1 MSISATIR
9 TTILA
14 LFTAVG
20 LGAANSHAGDTEVQ
34 AARSVIDSQIQAFL
48 SGNNAAAYS
57 HAAPSIKQMF
67 PSVDA
72 FMNMVTRGYQPVW
85 KPKTYTFGKSAEI
98 DDRQIMQQVMV
109 TGPDGKDYEA
119 IYTLRLQDDGSYKI
133 TGVRLREAATTG
145 A

>member
-1 MSISATIR
+1 MPTSMTIR
-9 TTILA
+9 MTVLA
-14 LFTAVG
+14 FCAAFGFG
-20 LGAANSHAGDTEVQ
+20 LQAAHAGEAEVK
-34 AARSVIDSQIQAFL
+34 AAQTVIDSQIKAFL
-48 SGNNAAAYS
+48 SDDNAAAYS
-57 HAAPSIKQMF
+57 HAAPTIKQMF

-72 FMNMVTRGYQPVW
+72 FMNMVTRGYKPVW
-85 KPKTYTFGKSAEI
+85 KPQTYTFGKSAEI

-133 TGVRLREAATTG
+133 TGVRLREAVTTG